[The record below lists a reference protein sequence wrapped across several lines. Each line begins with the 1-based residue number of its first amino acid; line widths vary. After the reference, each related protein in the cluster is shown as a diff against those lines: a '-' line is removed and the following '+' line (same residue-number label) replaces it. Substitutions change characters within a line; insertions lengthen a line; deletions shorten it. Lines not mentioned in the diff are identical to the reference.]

1 MKRDVLRTSGYA
13 DTTYQNLNVSL
24 AACDGV
30 GAVCR
35 SAAAGCVMAGL
46 KDELP
51 GVAVVVVVICLAVG
65 VWAERRQVERLRTD
79 NATLTQQRDEA
90 RRILN
95 NQQRTMQFFNT
106 LSKAATDEKQRNT
119 QQSDTV
125 RAEIR
130 PALAAEPAARVV
142 VPAVAADRVRAAVSE
157 IRAGATGAAP
167 R

>member
-1 MKRDVLRTSGYA
+1 
-13 DTTYQNLNVSL
+13 
-24 AACDGV
+24 
-30 GAVCR
+30 
-35 SAAAGCVMAGL
+35 MAGL
-46 KDELP
+46 RRVLP
-51 GVAVVVVVICLAVG
+51 GFILILAISFLWLVT
-65 VWAERRQVERLRTD
+65 WSEHQKIKQLESA

-95 NQQRTMQFFNT
+95 NQQSTMQFFNT

-157 IRAGATGAAP
+157 IRTGAAGAAP

>member
-1 MKRDVLRTSGYA
+1 
-13 DTTYQNLNVSL
+13 
-24 AACDGV
+24 
-30 GAVCR
+30 
-35 SAAAGCVMAGL
+35 MAGL
-46 KDELP
+46 KGELP

-90 RRILN
+90 QRILN

-119 QQSDTV
+119 QQSETV

-130 PALAAEPAARVV
+130 PVLAAEPAARVV

-157 IRAGATGAAP
+157 IRTGAASSAP

>member
-1 MKRDVLRTSGYA
+1 
-13 DTTYQNLNVSL
+13 
-24 AACDGV
+24 
-30 GAVCR
+30 
-35 SAAAGCVMAGL
+35 MAGL

-119 QQSDTV
+119 QQSETV
-125 RAEIR
+125 RSEIR
-130 PALAAEPAARVV
+130 PVLAAEPAAGVV

-157 IRAGATGAAP
+157 IRTGAAGAAP

>member
-1 MKRDVLRTSGYA
+1 
-13 DTTYQNLNVSL
+13 
-24 AACDGV
+24 
-30 GAVCR
+30 
-35 SAAAGCVMAGL
+35 MAGL
-46 KDELP
+46 RDELLMLI
-51 GVAVVVVVICLAVG
+51 VMICLAVG
-65 VWAERRQVERLRTD
+65 VWVERQQVKRLQTD

-95 NQQRTMQFFNT
+95 NQQHTMQFFNT

-119 QQSDTV
+119 RASEAV

-130 PALAAEPAARVV
+130 PVLAAEPAARVV

-157 IRAGATGAAP
+157 IRAGAAGSAP

>member
-1 MKRDVLRTSGYA
+1 
-13 DTTYQNLNVSL
+13 
-24 AACDGV
+24 
-30 GAVCR
+30 
-35 SAAAGCVMAGL
+35 MAGL

-51 GVAVVVVVICLAVG
+51 VVAVVAVVICLAVG
-65 VWAERRQVERLRTD
+65 VWAERQQVERLQADIT
-79 NATLTQQRDEA
+79 TLTQQRDEA

-119 QQSDTV
+119 QANEAV

-130 PALAAEPAARVV
+130 PVLAAEPAARVA
-142 VPAVAADRVRAAVSE
+142 VPAVAADRVREAVSA
-157 IRAGATGAAP
+157 IRTGRPGSAS

>member
-1 MKRDVLRTSGYA
+1 
-13 DTTYQNLNVSL
+13 
-24 AACDGV
+24 
-30 GAVCR
+30 
-35 SAAAGCVMAGL
+35 MAGL

-79 NATLTQQRDEA
+79 NATLRLQRDEA

-119 QQSDTV
+119 QQSETV

-130 PALAAEPAARVV
+130 PVLAAEPAARVV
-142 VPAVAADRVRAAVSE
+142 VPAVAADRVRAVVSE

>member
-1 MKRDVLRTSGYA
+1 
-13 DTTYQNLNVSL
+13 
-24 AACDGV
+24 
-30 GAVCR
+30 
-35 SAAAGCVMAGL
+35 MAGL

-51 GVAVVVVVICLAVG
+51 VVAVVVAVICLVVG
-65 VWAERRQVERLRTD
+65 VWAEHQQVKRLQTD
-79 NATLTQQRDEA
+79 NATLTQQRDQA

-119 QQSDTV
+119 QHSETV

-130 PALAAEPAARVV
+130 PVLAAEPAARVA
-142 VPAVAADRVRAAVSE
+142 VPAAAADRVRAAVSE
-157 IRAGATGAAP
+157 IRTGRPGSAA

>member
-1 MKRDVLRTSGYA
+1 
-13 DTTYQNLNVSL
+13 
-24 AACDGV
+24 
-30 GAVCR
+30 
-35 SAAAGCVMAGL
+35 MAGL

-51 GVAVVVVVICLAVG
+51 VVAVVVVVICLAVG
-65 VWAERRQVERLRTD
+65 VWAERQQVERLRAD

-130 PALAAEPAARVV
+130 PVLAAEPAARVV

-157 IRAGATGAAP
+157 IRAGAAGAAP

>member
-1 MKRDVLRTSGYA
+1 
-13 DTTYQNLNVSL
+13 
-24 AACDGV
+24 
-30 GAVCR
+30 
-35 SAAAGCVMAGL
+35 MAGL
-46 KDELP
+46 RRVLP
-51 GVAVVVVVICLAVG
+51 GFILILAISFLWLVT
-65 VWAERRQVERLRTD
+65 WSEHQKIKQLESA
-79 NATLTQQRDEA
+79 NAALTQQRDEA
-90 RRILN
+90 RCILN

>member
-1 MKRDVLRTSGYA
+1 
-13 DTTYQNLNVSL
+13 
-24 AACDGV
+24 
-30 GAVCR
+30 
-35 SAAAGCVMAGL
+35 MAGL

-51 GVAVVVVVICLAVG
+51 GVAVVVVVVCLAVG

-119 QQSDTV
+119 QQSETV

-130 PALAAEPAARVV
+130 PVLAAEPAAGVV

-157 IRAGATGAAP
+157 IRTGAAGAAP

>member
-1 MKRDVLRTSGYA
+1 
-13 DTTYQNLNVSL
+13 
-24 AACDGV
+24 
-30 GAVCR
+30 
-35 SAAAGCVMAGL
+35 MAGL

-51 GVAVVVVVICLAVG
+51 VVAVVVVVICLAVG
-65 VWAERRQVERLRTD
+65 VWAERQQVERLQAD
-79 NATLTQQRDEA
+79 NTTLTQQRDEA

-119 QQSDTV
+119 QQSETV

-130 PALAAEPAARVV
+130 PVLAAEPAARVA
-142 VPAVAADRVRAAVSE
+142 VPAAAADRVRAAISE
-157 IRAGATGAAP
+157 IHAGAAGAAP

>member
-1 MKRDVLRTSGYA
+1 
-13 DTTYQNLNVSL
+13 
-24 AACDGV
+24 
-30 GAVCR
+30 
-35 SAAAGCVMAGL
+35 MAGL

-79 NATLTQQRDEA
+79 NTTLTQQRDEA

-119 QQSDTV
+119 QQSETV

-130 PALAAEPAARVV
+130 PVLAAKPAAGVV

-157 IRAGATGAAP
+157 IRTGAAGAAP

>member
-1 MKRDVLRTSGYA
+1 
-13 DTTYQNLNVSL
+13 
-24 AACDGV
+24 
-30 GAVCR
+30 
-35 SAAAGCVMAGL
+35 MAGL

-157 IRAGATGAAP
+157 IRTGAAGAAP